1 MKSHTSM
8 TTHSMRSRP
17 RLFATGIPTPDVL
30 QRAEQEFDLKVWREP
45 DAIGER
51 LIEQA
56 QGFDALL
63 VMPGD
68 KLDASLI
75 ERLPQSV
82 KAIATHSVG
91 FDHVDVP
98 AATRR
103 GLPVFNTPD
112 VLTEAVADLAL
123 YLLLAAA
130 RDTTSAEASLRE
142 GRWGRWAPNQYLGRS
157 LNVMRLGIF
166 GMGRIGQAVARR
178 AAAFGMELH
187 YHDRSRLPVDREMG
201 GAFHATLEDLLPS
214 SDVLCVCAPL
224 TPALRHSLD
233 ARRLA
238 LLPRGAIVVNIARGE
253 LIDEPALFEA
263 VHAGQV
269 GAVGIDVFQ
278 GEPKIDP
285 RWLDLPRSTLLPH
298 VGSATREV
306 RSAMGMLALDG
317 LRSHFAGE
325 RAGNL
330 LNPAAYE
337 VSAGSTAP

>member
-1 MKSHTSM
+1 M
-8 TTHSMRSRP
+8 TALSTHARP
-17 RLFATGIPTPDVL
+17 RLLATGVPTPDVL
-30 QRAEQEFDLKVWREP
+30 QRAEKEFDLKVWHGSDP
-45 DAIGER
+45 IGER
-51 LIEQA
+51 LIEEVT
-56 QGFDALL
+56 GFDALL

-68 KLDASLI
+68 KLDASMI
-75 ERLPQSV
+75 QRLPQSV

-91 FDHVDVP
+91 FDHVDVS

-112 VLTEAVADLAL
+112 VLTEAVADLAMF
-123 YLLLAAA
+123 LLLAAA

-142 GRWGRWAPNQYLGRS
+142 GRWGRWAPNHYLGRS

-166 GMGRIGQAVARR
+166 GMGRIGQAVAKR

-187 YHDRSRLPVDREMG
+187 YHNRSRLPTEREMG
-201 GAFHATLEDLLPS
+201 SAFHETLEDLLPS
-214 SDVLCVCAPL
+214 SDVLCVCAPS

-238 LLPRGAIVVNIARGE
+238 LLPRGAIVVNIARGD

-269 GAVGIDVFQ
+269 SAVGIDVFQ
-278 GEPKIDP
+278 GEPTIDK
-285 RWLDLPRSTLLPH
+285 RWMELPNSTLLPH
-298 VGSATREV
+298 IGSATREV
-306 RSAMGMLALDG
+306 RNAMGMLALDG
-317 LRSHFAGE
+317 LRSHFAGTP
-325 RAGNL
+325 ASNL

-337 VSAGSTAP
+337 VASSSAVS